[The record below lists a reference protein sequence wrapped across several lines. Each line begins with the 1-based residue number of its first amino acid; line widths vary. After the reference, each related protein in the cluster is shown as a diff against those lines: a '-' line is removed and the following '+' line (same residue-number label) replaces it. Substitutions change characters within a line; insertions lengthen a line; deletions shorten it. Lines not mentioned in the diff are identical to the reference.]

1 VISLFARFIV
11 MSQRRPRFL
20 TQTSRVVVQ
29 CQPWFYLRLVA
40 YDFFW
45 LSEGAYGLS
54 RDSLPKAAV
63 PPNGIS
69 DTHPRTRAPEAPM
82 ATAGDESR
90 AVLHRRSS
98 CLLFQMFSVETD
110 SFLPNQQ
117 SDRRNLARQGE
128 ACHGRLHSSGN

>member
-1 VISLFARFIV
+1 

-45 LSEGAYGLS
+45 LSEGGYGLS

-69 DTHPRTRAPEAPM
+69 DTHPRTRAPEAPRQPLEM
-82 ATAGDESR
+82 NPG
-90 AVLHRRSS
+90 RSS
-98 CLLFQMFSVETD
+98 TDAQAACCFRYSASKRTPFFQTSRVIAAI
-110 SFLPNQQ
+110 L
-117 SDRRNLARQGE
+117 
-128 ACHGRLHSSGN
+128 